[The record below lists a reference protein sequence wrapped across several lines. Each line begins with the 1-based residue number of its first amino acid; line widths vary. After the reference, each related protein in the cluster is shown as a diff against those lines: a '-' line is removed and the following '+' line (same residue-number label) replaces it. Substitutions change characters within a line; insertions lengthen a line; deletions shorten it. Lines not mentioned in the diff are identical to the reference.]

1 MKHLF
6 IIALLFSNV
15 YLLSAQEKV
24 NAVKTADKFID
35 ENTHWTEVYLNWGT
49 LQWIED
55 LYELNGTTTANNNTY
70 WKVYKNGNEI
80 AWLREDN
87 QHKLYICNWKEPKF
101 YPISAESEV
110 LIYSFS
116 KPWEIGD
123 NIMYGK
129 ENLDDS
135 TPYILIEHEVKQIDY
150 IQLKDGKEYPIVDK
164 IIYSIGSIDGLLS
177 SYLIRPADMSETGLL
192 NYYRNGVLLYENQ
205 TLLEK
210 KKDMERLSAISSFPA
225 NKNLQV
231 INRNEEVIFEL
242 QTESADSVE
251 FTLSIYNTNGEQ
263 LSIYTLKSGSV
274 SVCNLPKGCYFYR
287 LNRGKDLLETGKF
300 QN

>member
-6 IIALLFSNV
+6 IIALLFSNA

-70 WKVYKNGNEI
+70 WKVYKNGKEI

-87 QHKLYICNWKEPKF
+87 QHNLYICNWKEPKF
-101 YPISAESEV
+101 YPISAENEV

-135 TPYILIEHEVKQIDY
+135 TPYILIEHEVEQIDY

-210 KKDMERLSAISSFPA
+210 KKDIERLSAISSFPA

-263 LSIYTLKSGSV
+263 LSIYNLKSGSV